1 MGVRMRV
8 TGLLLAAALTLAA
21 CGSASTV
28 TQGFAEAAAVEND
41 LQASSQCVKVFVSF
55 KWRGGLD
62 SPRSRCFST
71 QTLGNGQH
79 RFREIEAATRT
90 AIAKEFKQVPE
101 AINVSFTFA
110 P

>member
-1 MGVRMRV
+1 MKT

-41 LQASSQCVKVFVSF
+41 LQASLIVKTLVSF
-55 KWRGGLD
+55 KWRGGLLTEVTVF
-62 SPRSRCFST
+62 FSET
-71 QTLGNGQH
+71 PKDKTLP
-79 RFREIEAATRT
+79 EIEAATKV

-101 AINVSFTFA
+101 AINVTFTFA